1 MRSVVTDDRYIVSE
15 WAFYRRSLRDLAC
28 EVGFATWQPIDR
40 RIYEFLWRERPGIS
54 FALLGVSER
63 RRWGREIL
71 GEPVP
76 RRQLLDLGDLWI
88 E

>member
-1 MRSVVTDDRYIVSE
+1 MRLVVTDDRYIVSE
-15 WAFYRRSLRDLAC
+15 WAFYRRSTRDLAR
-28 EVGFATWQPIDR
+28 EIGFATWQPIDR

-54 FALLGVSER
+54 FVGLPARER

-71 GEPVP
+71 GKAVP